1 MLAMPRLPVPV
12 ACRVGLL
19 LFLAAGGITAGE
31 DLRVIDSSEC
41 LAFVDY
47 DLIVTVELFRSRSG
61 TTPIVNLIGLSK
73 GRWELQPADFELVD
87 PAGKVRKPTN
97 FVFESSDPEQP
108 YRNPY
113 LLLRGPD
120 SAGFD
125 LEGDFDDVEA
135 LSGAAVDS
143 GEEILQLV
151 PLDCDDFEK
160 LLERIGGLELGSGN
174 QVVEFQTLNIPLL
187 GERRLK

>member
-1 MLAMPRLPVPV
+1 MAGCLTLS
-12 ACRVGLL
+12 L
-19 LFLAAGGITAGE
+19 LFGSGWYASAQ
-31 DLRVIDSSEC
+31 DLQVVESSQC

-61 TTPIVNLIGLSK
+61 TTPIVNLIALSK
-73 GRWELQPADFELVD
+73 GAWELQPDDFELID
-87 PAGKVRKPTN
+87 QSGEVRKPAN
-97 FVFESSDPEQP
+97 FVFETSDPEQP

-113 LLLRGPD
+113 LMLRGPD

-125 LEGDFDDVEA
+125 LEGSFNDVEA
-135 LSGAAVDS
+135 LSRVTLDG
-143 GEEILQLV
+143 GEDFLQLV

-160 LLERIGGLELGSGN
+160 LLERIGNLELGSGN

-187 GERRLK
+187 GERRPK

>member
-1 MLAMPRLPVPV
+1 M
-12 ACRVGLL
+12 
-19 LFLAAGGITAGE
+19 
-31 DLRVIDSSEC
+31 IDSSEC